1 MSAKSPPVMIEA
13 ERSASAR
20 SAGVSSAARRW
31 KKSRHIDSSRMERR
45 PVAPQPEKMIRPF
58 GAWSVLTIEPTSFSN
73 FSPANTCRIVMG
85 ICRSPRCRHCTPA
98 SVERLKSSSSVAVIG
113 FDCSVGRNPR
123 WNCFSLSMKS
133 RAFALTASE
142 HSKAETAP
150 AATASVIA
158 IPILIALCPLCSLWL
173 NEMIN
178 SEEAPRRGPPQ
189 HARPGCCASP
199 GPRRRAAG
207 SCSRGSRARGASRR
221 RNRRCRASCA

>member
-1 MSAKSPPVMIEA
+1 
-13 ERSASAR
+13 
-20 SAGVSSAARRW
+20 
-31 KKSRHIDSSRMERR
+31 MERR

-58 GAWSVLTIEPTSFSN
+58 GALSVRTIESTSFSN

-85 ICRSPRCRHCTPA
+85 IWRSPRWRHCTPA

-150 AATASVIA
+150 AANTATSA
-158 IPILIALCPLCSLWL
+158 MPILMLFSIVPFPFRSLWL
-173 NEMIN
+173 KQAIN
-178 SEEAPRRGPPQ
+178 SEGARLQGLPQ
-189 HARPGCCASP
+189 RERPECCASRD
-199 GPRRRAAG
+199 PRRLAAG
-207 SCSRGSRARGASRR
+207 SYSRDSRAQGAWRR
-221 RNRRCRASCA
+221 PSRRCRVSCA